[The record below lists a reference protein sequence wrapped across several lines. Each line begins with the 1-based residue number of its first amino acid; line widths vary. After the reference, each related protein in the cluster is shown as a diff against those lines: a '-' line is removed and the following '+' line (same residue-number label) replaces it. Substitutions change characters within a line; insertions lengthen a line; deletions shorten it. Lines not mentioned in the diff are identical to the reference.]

1 MIIKK
6 KLRKLSNLNF
16 GGKKHLKLS
25 NNSCYTINNNTKY
38 NITNRPNG
46 FCSKENEIEINNQ
59 LQIFNQEDM
68 KSHCFYKIIDN
79 TNYNF
84 KKYNVL
90 NDCSINPEYFGYNEC
105 FISIDVTNGSLK
117 ISPNISFN
125 KIKNPPKDNEYISI
139 IKDQE
144 NYFYMNIKLKEIFS
158 VFIEKYMHNIL
169 KIQNILLKYNYE
181 NNTNKDKNEKIKAA
195 LSNLFSFS
203 FSLGNKNNNI
213 GKTKIDLIFNNFE
226 KYNFWMNTLNSI
238 AKNNVKSS
246 KTNIL
251 SYKNLNLI
259 QKSKNKS
266 IVDKSKNNQTEFNF
280 KKIFNFKSW
289 NDKLRTKSNIQSN
302 KILK

>member
-1 MIIKK
+1 
-6 KLRKLSNLNF
+6 
-16 GGKKHLKLS
+16 
-25 NNSCYTINNNTKY
+25 
-38 NITNRPNG
+38 
-46 FCSKENEIEINNQ
+46 
-59 LQIFNQEDM
+59 M

-79 TNYNF
+79 KKYNF

-169 KIQNILLKYNYE
+169 KIKNIILKYNDE
-181 NNTNKDKNEKIKAA
+181 NNINNGCYSNNIRANKIFQINKIMNTKEIREIKIDKNEKIKAA

-266 IVDKSKNNQTEFNF
+266 IVDKSKNNITEINF

-289 NDKLRTKSNIQSN
+289 NDKLRTKTNIQTN